1 MLDKLLDRPVSV
13 TMILL
18 VFVVL
23 GIVGI
28 CRLPVSLIPEVDIP
42 YVTVQVS
49 SPELSARELDDAVV
63 KPLRQSLVQIA
74 HLKDIRSEARDGSAV
89 MTLSFEEGQ
98 DIDYFYIE
106 VNEKI
111 DRAMGSLPRID
122 RPKVFKAAATDIPA
136 FYVNM
141 TLRDGGGEGFLRMSE
156 FAEDVIAKR
165 IEQLPE
171 VAMVDLS
178 GTVEREILVISDPE
192 ALARLDVSLSQFERS
207 VSAANVTLSNLT
219 IRDGEYHYNVRFRS
233 FAASR
238 EDIANVWFKVGER
251 TLQVKDVASVEEREA
266 PRTGLAR
273 SDGQDAVTLAVIKQ
287 GEARMA
293 DLKKG
298 IAEQLEAF
306 RKDYPRMEFTLSRD
320 QTELL
325 DYSIRNLLLNIIL
338 AILLDIVV
346 IFFFMKDLRSPLLVA
361 LTIPVSLVVSFFVF
375 YAIGLSINVISLS
388 GLLLGVGMMVDNTIV
403 LTDNITARWQRGEAL
418 RNAVVEGT
426 KEVRGAMLSSVLT
439 TCAVFIP
446 LIFLNGLAGQL
457 FYDQAIAVTTVLL
470 VSYAVTVVVLP
481 VYYWA
486 IYKRLPAF
494 RPNRFLGRIRFN
506 GAMRW
511 YDRTVGW
518 HLNHRWMAW
527 ALPLGCAVLSA
538 VCIFGMRK
546 EKLPP
551 ITYTDAILHVD
562 WNEHITLEENRSRVV
577 ALEEAVSAFAG
588 IPGQGHPKNLQFSG
602 APAAGNDDEVAGNDG
617 KHSHPRLDRGSPR
630 TTALVGMPQFV
641 LGHSDDQSMS
651 EASLYVSCRSAREL
665 KELQEHLIALVRS
678 RWPGAIQSWGSSG
691 NIFETVF
698 AEREPQLLARLRP
711 GGGEGLTV
719 AAVREAV
726 GAVREALPGVQVD
739 DVPLKRDVLYV
750 SDPERMALYGV
761 SFGDLTDVLRNA
773 LNGNRLF
780 EIVQGSRSVPVV
792 LGTDAEE
799 LSQVLSRATVSVADA
814 DRPGER
820 TEIPASALMR
830 QTFEQDFKTLVSG
843 DDGDYYP
850 LALDIPARDVPAAM
864 TAVRTAVRRTGGFD
878 AAFTGAWFTNRE
890 MLRQMLLVLL
900 VALSLLFLIL
910 ASQFESLVQPFIIL
924 SEVVID
930 IGVSLGVLWLLGV
943 SINMMS
949 LIGLVVITGIVIN
962 DSILKIDTINR
973 LVRAGMEVEAAVHE
987 AGHRRLKAILMTSLT
1002 TILAVAPFLSR
1013 GNMGA
1018 DLQFP
1023 MALVVIVGMIAGTL
1037 VSLIYVPTV
1046 YAAIYKRGRG

>member
-23 GIVGI
+23 GFVGI
-28 CRLPVSLIPEVDIP
+28 GRLPVSLIPEVDIP
-42 YVTVQVS
+42 YVTVQAS
-49 SPELSARELDDAVV
+49 APGMSARELDDAVV

-89 MTLSFEEGQ
+89 MTLSFEEGR

-141 TLRDGGGEGFLRMSE
+141 TLRDGGSFLRMSE

-178 GTVEREILVISDPE
+178 GTTDREILVVPDPE
-192 ALARLDVSLSQFERS
+192 ALARLDLSLSQFEQS

-219 IRDGEYHYNVRFRS
+219 IRDGEYHYNVKFHS

-238 EDIANVWFKVGER
+238 EDIADVWFKVGDR
-251 TLQVKDVASVEEREA
+251 TLQVKDVASVTEREA

-306 RKDYPRMEFTLSRD
+306 RKDYPQMEFTLSRD

-375 YAIGLSINVISLS
+375 YAIGLSINIISLS

-418 RNAVVEGT
+418 RSAVVEGT

-470 VSYAVTVVVLP
+470 VSFTVTVLVLP

-486 IYKRLPAF
+486 IYKKLPSF
-494 RPNRFLGRIRFN
+494 RPNAFLGRIRFD

-518 HLNHRWMAW
+518 HLGHRWIAW
-527 ALPLGCAVLSA
+527 ALPLGCAVLAA
-538 VCIFGMRK
+538 VCVAGMRK

-562 WNEHITLEENRSRVV
+562 WNEHITLEENRSRVM
-577 ALEEAVSAFAG
+577 ALEEAVSA
-588 IPGQGHPKNLQFSG
+588 LST
-602 APAAGNDDEVAGNDG
+602 
-617 KHSHPRLDRGSPR
+617 S
-630 TTALVGMPQFV
+630 ALVGVPQFV

-651 EASLYVSCRSAREL
+651 EASLYVSCGSAREL
-665 KELQEHLIALVRS
+665 AALQERLSALVRS
-678 RWPGAIQSWGSSG
+678 RWPAALQAWGSSG
-691 NIFETVF
+691 NIFEMVF
-698 AEREPQLLARLRP
+698 AERESQLLARLRP
-711 GGGEGLTV
+711 AGGEGLTV
-719 AAVREAV
+719 AAVREAL
-726 GAVREALPGVQVD
+726 GAVRESLPGVQVD
-739 DVPLKRDVLYV
+739 DVPVKRDVLYV

-761 SFGDLTDVLRNA
+761 SFSDLTSVLRNA

-780 EIVQGSRSVPVV
+780 EIVQGARSVPVV

-799 LSQVLSRATVSVADA
+799 LSQVLSRATVSVPDA

-830 QTFEQDFKTLVSG
+830 QTFEEDFKTLVSG

-850 LALDIPARDVPAAM
+850 LALDIPARNVPAAM
-864 TAVRTAVRRTGGFD
+864 AAVRDAMRRTGGFD

-890 MLRQMLLVLL
+890 MVRQMLLVLL
-900 VALSLLFLIL
+900 VALALLFLIL

-930 IGVSLGVLWLLGV
+930 IALSLGVLWLLGV

-973 LVRAGMEVEAAVHE
+973 LARTGMEVEAAVHE

-1023 MALVVIVGMIAGTL
+1023 MALVVIVGMVAGTL
-1037 VSLIYVPTV
+1037 VSLFFVPTV
-1046 YAAIYKRGRG
+1046 YAAIYRKRRG

>member
-1 MLDKLLDRPVSV
+1 MLNKLLDRPVSV

-23 GIVGI
+23 GFVGI
-28 CRLPVSLIPEVDIP
+28 GRLPVSLIPDVDIP
-42 YVTVQVS
+42 YVTVQVAA
-49 SPELSARELDDAVV
+49 PDLSARELDAAVV

-74 HLKDIRSEARDGSAV
+74 HLKDIRSEARDGSAT
-89 MTLSFEEGQ
+89 MTLSFEEGR

-136 FYVNM
+136 FYVNI
-141 TLRDGGGEGFLRMSE
+141 TLRDRDGDFLRMSE
-156 FAEDVIAKR
+156 FARDVIAKR

-178 GTVEREILVISDPE
+178 GTAEREILVVPNPE
-192 ALARLDVSLSQFERS
+192 ALARLGLTMAAFERA
-207 VSAANVTLSNLT
+207 VSSANVTLSNLT

-238 EDIANVWFKVGER
+238 EDIADVWLKVGDR
-251 TLQVKDVASVEEREA
+251 TLQVKDVASVTERAA
-266 PRTGLAR
+266 PRTGLSR

-287 GEARMA
+287 SESRMA
-293 DLKKG
+293 ALRKG
-298 IAEQLEAF
+298 IAAQLEAF
-306 RKDYPRMEFTLSRD
+306 GQDYPQMRFTLTRD
-320 QTELL
+320 QTALL

-375 YAIGLSINVISLS
+375 YAIGLSINIISLS

-403 LTDNITARWQRGEAL
+403 LTDNITARWQRGESL
-418 RNAVVEGT
+418 RDAVVEGT

-446 LIFLNGLAGQL
+446 LIFLNGLAGEL
-457 FYDQAIAVTTVLL
+457 FYDQAMAVTTVLL
-470 VSYAVTVVVLP
+470 VSYGVTVLVLP

-486 IYKRLPAF
+486 LYKRLPAF
-494 RPNRFLGRIRFN
+494 RPNAFLSRLRFD
-506 GAMRW
+506 GALRL
-511 YDRTVGW
+511 YDRAVGW
-518 HLNHRWMAW
+518 HLGHRWIVW
-527 ALPLGCAVLSA
+527 VLPLCCAALAA
-538 VCIFGMRK
+538 VCLWGMRK

-551 ITYTDAILHVD
+551 ITYTDAILHID
-562 WNEHITLEENRSRVV
+562 WNEHITLDQNRLRVM
-577 ALEEAVSAFAG
+577 ALEEASSSSSAGPSSFAESSSFAG
-588 IPGQGHPKNLQFSG
+588 LTG
-602 APAAGNDDEVAGNDG
+602 E
-617 KHSHPRLDRGSPR
+617 SPR
-630 TTALVGMPQFV
+630 TTALVGVPQFV
-641 LGHSDDQSMS
+641 LGHSEDQSMS
-651 EASLYVSCRSAREL
+651 EASLYVSCSDAREL
-665 KELQEHLIALVRS
+665 AVLQERLSALVRS
-678 RWPGAIQSWGSSG
+678 RWPAAIQAWGNSG
-691 NIFETVF
+691 NIFEMVF

-711 GGGEGLTV
+711 AGGEGLTV
-719 AAVREAV
+719 AGVNEAL
-726 GAVREALPGVQVD
+726 GAVRAALPGVQID
-739 DVPLKRDVLYV
+739 GIPLKQDVLYV

-761 SFGDLTDVLRNA
+761 RFSDLTEVLRNA

-780 EIVQGSRSVPVV
+780 EIVQGARSVPVV

-799 LSQVLSRATVSVADA
+799 LSQLLARATVSVTQDDGSKA
-814 DRPGER
+814 
-820 TEIPASALMR
+820 EIPASSLMR
-830 QTFEQDFKTLVSG
+830 QTFEQDFKALVSG
-843 DDGDYYP
+843 DDGNYYP
-850 LALDIPARDVPAAM
+850 LALDLPAREVPAAM
-864 TAVRTAVRRTGGFD
+864 TAIRQAVRPAGFD

-890 MLRQMLLVLL
+890 MIRQMLLVLL
-900 VALSLLFLIL
+900 VALALLFLIL
-910 ASQFESLVQPFIIL
+910 ASQFESLLQPFIIL

-930 IGVSLGVLWLLGV
+930 IAVSLAALWLLGV

-949 LIGLVVITGIVIN
+949 LIGLVVISGIVIN

-973 LVRAGMEVEAAVHE
+973 LVRSGMEVEAAVHE

-1002 TILAVAPFLSR
+1002 TVLAVAPFLSR

-1018 DLQFP
+1018 DLQYP
-1023 MALVVIVGMIAGTL
+1023 MALVIIVGMTAGTL
-1037 VSLIYVPTV
+1037 VSLFYVPTV
-1046 YAAIYKRGRG
+1046 YAAIYRRKR

>member
-1 MLDKLLDRPVSV
+1 MLNRLLDRPVSV

-18 VFVVL
+18 VLVVL
-23 GIVGI
+23 SCVGI
-28 CRLPVSLIPEVDIP
+28 GRMPVSLIPDVDIP

-49 SPELSARELDDAVV
+49 AADLSARELDDAVV
-63 KPLRQSLVQIA
+63 KPLRRSLVQIA
-74 HLKDIRSEARDGSAV
+74 RLKDIRSEARDGSAV
-89 MTLSFEEGQ
+89 MTLSFEEGR

-122 RPKVFKAAATDIPA
+122 RPKVFKASATDIPA
-136 FYVNM
+136 FYINM
-141 TLRDGGGEGFLRMSE
+141 TLKDAGGGTFLQMSE
-156 FAEDVIAKR
+156 FARDVIAKR

-178 GTVEREILVISDPE
+178 GGAEREILVVPDPE
-192 ALARLDVSLSQFERS
+192 ALARLDLPVEQFGQLVSS
-207 VSAANVTLSNLT
+207 ANVTLSNLT

-238 EDIANVWFKVGER
+238 EDIADVWFKVGGR
-251 TLQVKDVASVEEREA
+251 TLQVKDVARVEEREA
-266 PRTGLAR
+266 PRTGLSR
-273 SDGQDAVTLAVIKQ
+273 SDGSDAVTLAVIKQ
-287 GEARMA
+287 SEARMA
-293 DLKKG
+293 ALRKG
-298 IAEQLEAF
+298 IAEQLELFAA
-306 RKDYPRMEFTLSRD
+306 DYPQMAFSVSRD

-325 DYSIRNLLLNIIL
+325 DYSIRNLLLNILL

-361 LTIPVSLVVSFFVF
+361 LTIPVSLVISFFVF
-375 YAIGLSINVISLS
+375 YVIGLSINIISLS

-418 RNAVVEGT
+418 REAVVKGT

-457 FYDQAIAVTTVLL
+457 FYDPAMAVTTVLL
-470 VSYAVTVVVLP
+470 VSYGVTVLVLP

-486 IYKRLPAF
+486 LYRKLSAF
-494 RPNRFLGRIRFN
+494 RPNAFLSRLRFG
-506 GAMRW
+506 GALRL

-518 HLNHRWMAW
+518 HLGHRRIAW
-527 ALPLGCAVLSA
+527 ALPLCCAALAA
-538 VCIFGMRK
+538 VCLWGMRK

-551 ITYTDAILHVD
+551 VTYTDAILHID
-562 WNEHITLEENRSRVV
+562 WNEHI
-577 ALEEAVSAFAG
+577 ALEQNRARIIALEQA
-588 IPGQGHPKNLQFSG
+588 IQRHSG
-602 APAAGNDDEVAGNDG
+602 
-617 KHSHPRLDRGSPR
+617 LDPEPPR
-630 TTALVGMPQFV
+630 TTALVGVPQFV
-641 LGHSDDQSMS
+641 LGHSEDQSMS
-651 EASLYVSCRSAREL
+651 EASLYVRCGSAREL
-665 KELQEHLIALVRS
+665 AAQQERLSALVRS
-678 RWPGAIQSWGSSG
+678 RWPAAIQAWGSSG
-691 NIFETVF
+691 NIFEMVF

-711 GGGEGLTV
+711 AGGEGLTV
-719 AAVREAV
+719 AGVEGAL
-726 GAVREALPGVQVD
+726 GAVRAALPGVQID
-739 DVPLKRDVLYV
+739 GIPLKQDVLYV

-761 SFGDLTDVLRNA
+761 RFADLTNVLRNA

-780 EIVQGSRSVPVV
+780 EIVQGARSVPVV

-799 LSQVLSRATVSVADA
+799 LSQLLARATVTVTQAD
-814 DRPGER
+814 GTK

-830 QTFEQDFKTLVSG
+830 QTFEQDFKSLVSG
-843 DDGDYYP
+843 DDGNYYP
-850 LALDIPARDVPAAM
+850 LALDLPAREVPAAM
-864 TAVRTAVRRTGGFD
+864 AAIRQAVRPAGFD

-900 VALSLLFLIL
+900 VALALLFLIL

-930 IGVSLGVLWLLGV
+930 LAVSLAALWLLGV

-1002 TILAVAPFLSR
+1002 TVLAVAPFLSR

-1018 DLQFP
+1018 DLQYP
-1023 MALVVIVGMIAGTL
+1023 MALVVIVGMAAGTL
-1037 VSLIYVPTV
+1037 VSLFYVPTV
-1046 YAAIYKRGRG
+1046 YAALYKRKAR